1 MHDSKHDNAYR
12 RCFLYRQK
20 AGLPLIGIRQRGS
33 VLLVVTFSLIV
44 LFGLAALVLDVGR
57 MYIIKNQLQNAA
69 DAGALRGAKVLNG
82 TASALATAESK
93 AREAALTNEFKLVAN
108 PLTNG
113 EIDVYFSATPF
124 PASWT
129 SADAACRGAPAN
141 CFFVRVDTR
150 ASGIAS
156 FFAGIIG
163 VDTNAAKALA
173 VAGRYT
179 VDVLPLAAC
188 AIDIPNC
195 PDVTPSG
202 TCGYTKGLSYKVSE
216 VNPIGPGTLYW
227 IDPEATTP
235 TCTITS
241 ANAMRPYVCQGKV
254 SAGVKLSPTVYTNT
268 GISSGPLLGALDS
281 RFGDYPPA
289 SQCSPD
295 TAPPDTNIMQYLCP
309 KFLPSGAIN
318 PDCKVSNDNPSV
330 IANWTGPLPVPPY
343 DFTRQ
348 AAHRTSLD
356 GVMPMT
362 FDTNGVIWSA
372 SLPATAP
379 ISGRASNLNY
389 PASDTPYSQTGGSYF
404 RAPTGAGA
412 AYKLEG
418 RRLINLIIVQCTT
431 SGGVCRPATVKG
443 IGRFLLTRRSDI
455 SSDKEIY
462 TEFVRMLTQGELMTE
477 IKLYR

>member
-20 AGLPLIGIRQRGS
+20 ADLPLIGIRQRGS

-69 DAGALRGAKVLNG
+69 DAGALRGAKVLDG

-113 EIDVYFSATPF
+113 EIDVYFSAAPF

-129 SADAACRGAPAN
+129 SADAACRSAPAN

-235 TCTITS
+235 TCNITS

-309 KFLPSGAIN
+309 SGSGCAI
-318 PDCKVSNDNPSV
+318 SNNNPSV
-330 IANWTGPLPVPPY
+330 TANWTTGT
-343 DFTRQ
+343 FTSQ
-348 AAHRTSLD
+348 AAHRTSAD

-362 FDTNGVIWSA
+362 FDHDGVIWSA

-389 PASDTPYSQTGGSYF
+389 PASDTPYSQTGGPYF

-412 AYKLEG
+412 AYKLEE
-418 RRLINLIIVQCTT
+418 RRLINLIIVQCQ
-431 SGGVCRPATVKG
+431 SAGGVCRPATVKG

>member
-1 MHDSKHDNAYR
+1 MHCAKHNNSYR
-12 RCFLYRQK
+12 KCFLYRQK
-20 AGLPLIGIRQRGS
+20 VRACLIGNRQRGS
-33 VLLVVTFSLIV
+33 VLLLVTFSLIV

-69 DAGALRGAKVLNG
+69 DAGALRGAKALNG
-82 TASALATAESK
+82 TASGLTTAASK
-93 AREAALTNEFKLVAN
+93 AREAALAN
-108 PLTNG
+108 DFELATTSLANSD
-113 EIDVYFSATPF
+113 IDVYFASTPF

-129 SADAACRGAPAN
+129 SADAACHSAPSN
-141 CFFVRVDTR
+141 CFFVRVDAR

-163 VDTNAAKALA
+163 IDTNAAKALA

-179 VDVLPLAAC
+179 VDVMPLAAC
-188 AIDIPNC
+188 AIDLDNC

-235 TCTITS
+235 SCDIGN
-241 ANAMRPYVCQGKV
+241 ANAFRPYVCQGKV
-254 SAGVKLSPTVYTNT
+254 NAGVALASTVYTNT
-268 GISSGPLLGALDS
+268 GINVGPILGAMDS

-309 KFLPSGAIN
+309 SGAN
-318 PDCKVSNDNPSV
+318 CTVANNNPSV
-330 IANWTGPLPVPPY
+330 TANWTTGT
-343 DFTRQ
+343 FTSQ
-348 AAHRTSLD
+348 AAHRTSAD

-362 FDTNGVIWSA
+362 FDSDGVIWAA
-372 SLPATAP
+372 SLPASAP
-379 ISGRASNLNY
+379 ITGRAANANY
-389 PASDTPYSQTGGSYF
+389 PASNTPYSQTSGSYF
-404 RAPTGAGA
+404 RAPTGPGA
-412 AYKLEG
+412 AYKLSG
-418 RRLINLIIVQCTT
+418 RRLINLIIVQCQ
-431 SGGVCRPATVKG
+431 SAGGVCRPATVKG
-443 IGRFLLTRRSDI
+443 VGQFLLTRRTNIPTDNQ
-455 SSDKEIY
+455 IY
-462 TEFVRMLTQGELMTE
+462 TEFVRWISRGELNSE

>member
-20 AGLPLIGIRQRGS
+20 AGLPLIGVRQRGS
-33 VLLVVTFSLIV
+33 VLLVLTFSLIV

-69 DAGALRGAKVLNG
+69 DAGALRGAKVLDG
-82 TASALATAESK
+82 TASALATATSK

-124 PASWT
+124 PASWS

-156 FFAGIIG
+156 FFAGVIG
-163 VDTNAAKALA
+163 VNTNAARALA

-188 AIDIPNC
+188 AINLANC

-202 TCGYTKGLSYKVSE
+202 TCGYSKGLSYKISE

-235 TCTITS
+235 SCNITS
-241 ANAMRPYVCQGKV
+241 ANAMRPFVCQGKV

-268 GISSGPLLGALDS
+268 GISSGPLLGAMDS
-281 RFGDYPPA
+281 RFGDYPSQ

-295 TAPPDTNIMQYLCP
+295 TAPPDTNVMQYLCP
-309 KFLPSGAIN
+309 SGSGCAI
-318 PDCKVSNDNPSV
+318 SNDNPSV
-330 IANWTGPLPVPPY
+330 TANWTSGT
-343 DFTRQ
+343 FTSQ
-348 AAHRTSLD
+348 AAHRTSAG
-356 GVMPMT
+356 GVQPLT
-362 FDTNGVIWSA
+362 FDTNGVIWA
-372 SLPATAP
+372 ATPPATAP
-379 ISGRASNLNY
+379 IAGRASNTNY
-389 PASDTPYSQTGGSYF
+389 PGSGTPYSQTSGSYF
-404 RAPTGAGA
+404 RAPTGSGA
-412 AYKLEG
+412 AFKVSG
-418 RRLINLIIVQCTT
+418 RRLINLIIVQCQ
-431 SGGVCRPATVKG
+431 SAGGVCRPATVKAVG
-443 IGRFLLTRRSDI
+443 QFLLTRRTNI

-462 TEFVRMLTQGELMTE
+462 TEFVRLIPQGELITD

>member
-1 MHDSKHDNAYR
+1 MHDANHMDAFREHARCRQNAGAR
-12 RCFLYRQK
+12 RSGK
-20 AGLPLIGIRQRGS
+20 RQRGS
-33 VLLVVTFSLIV
+33 VLLLVTFSLIV

-69 DAGALRGAKVLNG
+69 DAGALRGAKALDG
-82 TASALATAESK
+82 SAGGLTLAEHK
-93 AREAALTNEFKLVAN
+93 AREAALANEFKLVAT
-108 PLTNG
+108 PLENG
-113 EIDVYFSATPF
+113 DIDVYFSAVPF
-124 PASWT
+124 PASWA
-129 SADAACRGAPAN
+129 SADAACRGAPTN
-141 CFFVRVDTR
+141 CFFVQVHTR

-163 VDTNAAKALA
+163 VDTNAARALA

-188 AIDIPNC
+188 AIDLPNC

-202 TCGYTKGLSYKVSE
+202 TCGYTKGLTYKVSE

-235 TCTITS
+235 TCNITS

-254 SAGVKLSPTVYTNT
+254 SAGVKMSPTVYTNT

-295 TAPPDTNIMQYLCP
+295 TAQPDTNIMQYLCP
-309 KFLPSGAIN
+309 SGAA
-318 PDCKVSNDNPSV
+318 CFVSNNNPSV
-330 IANWTGPLPVPPY
+330 TANWSSGA
-343 DFTRQ
+343 FTSQ
-348 AAHRTSLD
+348 AAHRTSAD

-362 FDTNGVIWSA
+362 FDTDGVVWSA
-372 SLPATAP
+372 SRPASAP
-379 ISGRASNLNY
+379 IAGRAANASY
-389 PASDTPYSQTGGSYF
+389 PGSGTPYSQTSGSTF
-404 RAPTGAGA
+404 RAPTGQGA

-418 RRLINLIIVQCTT
+418 RRLINLIIVQCQ
-431 SGGVCRPATVKG
+431 SAGGVCRPATVKG
-443 IGRFLLTRRSDI
+443 IGQFLLTRRSDI

-462 TEFVRMLTQGELMTE
+462 TEFVRMLSQGELMTD